1 MAASFLRRLTVL
13 WLQLGDISGSMNTT
27 PPPRPAISAVIPNRD
42 GAELLR
48 RTLPPLLA
56 ELSQAADEV
65 IVVDDASQD
74 DSVAM
79 LRGEFPTVRVLALET
94 NVGFGAACNLG
105 VREARNEL
113 VLLINSDMLVT
124 SGAVSQ
130 LAAHLE
136 APDVFAAG
144 PAYWSA
150 MPDAPAPPGVGRV
163 FNQLGAPAGGG
174 IFRREM
180 FLSLGGFDELY
191 YPFYWEDLDLGWAA
205 WRAGLRI
212 LYDGRVRFIHLGGAT
227 INKLYSATYVA
238 RVRARNRCLFG
249 WKNFSSP
256 RLRRRHLLAVLR
268 HIVADLFRRG
278 DLSSLL
284 GLYDAL
290 RMRRRALQSRP
301 SVPPKRTDEDILAQ
315 QPGGL
320 QVLLRL

>member
-1 MAASFLRRLTVL
+1 MS
-13 WLQLGDISGSMNTT
+13 TT
-27 PPPRPAISAVIPNRD
+27 LPPRPAISAVIPSRD
-42 GAELLR
+42 GADLLR
-48 RTLPPLLA
+48 RMLPPLLA
-56 ELSQAADEV
+56 ELSQAGDEI

-74 DSVAM
+74 DTVAM
-79 LRGEFPTVRVLALET
+79 LRREFPAIRVLALET

-105 VREARNEL
+105 VREASNEL

-124 SGAVSQ
+124 PGAVSE
-130 LAAHLE
+130 LAAHFE

-150 MPDAPAPPGVGRV
+150 APDAPAPPGVGRV

-212 LYDGRVRFIHLGGAT
+212 LYDGRVRFIHLGSAT
-227 INKLYSATYVA
+227 IGKLYSPAYVA

-249 WKNFSSP
+249 WKNFTSP
-256 RLRRRHLLAVLR
+256 RLRRQHLLAVLR
-268 HIVADLFRRG
+268 HVAADLFRRG

-290 RMRRRALQSRP
+290 RMRRRSLRARP
-301 SVPPKRTDEDILAQ
+301 ATPPARTDEEIVAQ

-320 QVLLRL
+320 ETLLRI